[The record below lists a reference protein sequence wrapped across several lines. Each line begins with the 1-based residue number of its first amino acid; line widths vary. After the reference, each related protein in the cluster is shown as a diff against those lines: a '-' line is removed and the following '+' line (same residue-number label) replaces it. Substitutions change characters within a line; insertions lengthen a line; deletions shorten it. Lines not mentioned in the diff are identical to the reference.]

1 MSSKKNSLNFYEI
14 GCRAKNLFLY
24 DVAIKYL
31 EQSAALG
38 NVEAMIKL
46 GDIFYGA
53 GSAEDLHKPKEII
66 QSDNSKALKYYSQAA
81 EKNYAPAFYRLAL
94 MHLNECNVEET
105 YKYFQLAVEAYK
117 IKLDSSFDA
126 FTIKALAKAYEDLYF
141 VEPDKRKS
149 KKLLQKFLEYYRLAF
164 GMLENLADEGNIEAF
179 FELGEMYRVGNGTD
193 KSHSNAIK
201 MFKNAAKRG
210 TKNIQIRAYI
220 NIAFIYESDK
230 NYKQFISY
238 IKKAATLGD
247 FWAMRKLLKIYERGE
262 FVKQNLSESDKW
274 LKKSEEIQSE
284 FLSSLKQ
291 EEN

>member
-126 FTIKALAKAYEDLYF
+126 FTLRALAKAYEDLCL
-141 VEPDKRKS
+141 VERDKRKS
-149 KKLLQKFLEYYRLAF
+149 KKWLQKFFEYYKLAF
-164 GMLENLADEGNIEAF
+164 EMLKILADEGNIEAF
-179 FELGEMYRVGNGTD
+179 FELGEMYRVGNVVE

-201 MFKNAAKRG
+201 MFKNAAKLG
-210 TKNIQIRAYI
+210 STGDKIRAYI
-220 NIAFIYESDK
+220 NIAFICKSEE
-230 NYKQFISY
+230 NYNQFIDY
-238 IKKAATLGD
+238 IKKAAELGD
-247 FWAMRKLLKIYERGE
+247 FWAMRQLWKYYLTGE
-262 FVKQNLSESDKW
+262 NLTAAEHW
-274 LKKSEEIQSE
+274 LKKSEEIQTE
-284 FLSSLKQ
+284 FLTVLKR